1 MKELI
6 GIALNDALRRVEK
19 RPLLASL
26 NWRSGRTPFDHAHA
40 QISVNGGI
48 GTVSEGRMTAP
59 GILMGL
65 QGDISLRD
73 RSLDLKA
80 EVSLTNQAA
89 NAGPMIAFD
98 VNGSWDDVAV
108 KPEARSLIERSGA
121 AKPLFGP
128 RLPQSGPTP
137 TATAQ

>member
-1 MKELI
+1 
-6 GIALNDALRRVEK
+6 
-19 RPLLASL
+19 
-26 NWRSGRTPFDHAHA
+26 
-40 QISVNGGI
+40 
-48 GTVSEGRMTAP
+48 MTAP

-128 RLPQSGPTP
+128 RLPQSGRPRQQP
-137 TATAQ
+137 LSERLRLSAAATACSGASPRRPRE